1 MHNGCSLRF
10 DVICSS
16 RVGKNVHLLGPKDKE
31 SGVGIMLNA
40 MTLDAMGWDGMGWD
54 WIRGIVG
61 DKKCEVRCVLN

>member
-40 MTLDAMGWDGMGWD
+40 MTLDAMGWDGIGFEESLAT
-54 WIRGIVG
+54 RNV
-61 DKKCEVRCVLN
+61 K